1 LELFKK
7 TLPAPSLVQLAEREA
22 SVRSKALKILK
33 GLHSSTNP
41 QMNFI
46 EMALEGKAAGFE
58 KVIKMIDEM
67 VATLKKEQADDDSK
81 KEYCGAELDKS
92 EDKKKE
98 LERAVSV
105 SETAIEDLEGTIST
119 LTTEVSSLLSG
130 IKALDKA
137 VAEAT
142 EMRKEEAA
150 EYQELMQSNKA
161 AKEILA
167 WAKNR
172 LNKFYQ
178 PKMYK
183 EEMPA
188 PASFVQVRLHKQGSK
203 DAPPPPPEFSNYAKK
218 TAQSTGVIAMID
230 VIIGDIDKEMTASKT
245 EEEDAQQDYEA
256 MMAKAADKR
265 AQDSKSVTEKN
276 SAKAA
281 TEEALQAEKDKKK
294 GNEKELMMTSK
305 TIVNLHGECDW
316 LIKYYDVRRSA
327 RNDEIDAL
335 GKAKAVLNGADFS
348 FVQLH

>member
-1 LELFKK
+1 
-7 TLPAPSLVQLAEREA
+7 VQLSEREA
-22 SVRSKALKILK
+22 SVRGKALQILK
-33 GLHSSTNP
+33 GARKSSAVVTP
-41 QMNFI
+41 QMDLI
-46 EMALEGKAAGFE
+46 EMALQGKQIGFE

-67 VATLKKEQADDDSK
+67 VATLKKEQADDDNK
-81 KEYCGAELDKS
+81 KEYCAVQLDES

-105 SETAIEDLEGTIST
+105 SETAIEDLEGTITT
-119 LTTEVSSLLSG
+119 LTDEVKSLLAG
-130 IKALDKA
+130 IKALDKS

-142 EMRKEEAA
+142 EMRKEESA
-150 EYQELMQSNKA
+150 EYQELMANNKA

-172 LNKFYQ
+172 LYKFYQ

-183 EEMPA
+183 EEAPA
-188 PASFVQVRLHKQGSK
+188 PGAAALVQVGIHRQTSK

-218 TAQSTGVIAMID
+218 TAESTGVIAMID
-230 VIIGDIDKEMTASKT
+230 VILGDIDKEMTAST
-245 EEEDAQQDYEA
+245 VEEEDAQKDYEA

-281 TEEALQAEKDKKK
+281 SEEALQAEKEKKK
-294 GNEKELMMTSK
+294 GNEKELMMTAK
-305 TIVNLHGECDW
+305 YIMNLHNECDW
-316 LIKYYDVRRSA
+316 LMKYYDVRKSA
-327 RNDEIDAL
+327 RADEVDAL

-348 FVQLH
+348 FVQVH